1 MYNLSLVLED
11 SARTVPDRPA
21 LVLGELSLSYAQ
33 VDAMANQVAN
43 LLVSL
48 DVSPGDRVALSCPN
62 LPQFPIVY
70 FGILK
75 AGAVVV
81 PMNVL
86 NKAREVT
93 YFLDDAEATAYFCFE
108 GSEDLPIGR
117 YGHDGAAA
125 AVAPPHLVLIT
136 ADPSAASPFEGVP
149 TLAESLA
156 EMPTTFETLQA
167 RETDTAVVLYTSGT
181 TGRPKGAELSH
192 SNQLMNAVTCNRL
205 FGSEPGADTH
215 LVALPLF
222 HTFGATV
229 DMTSGF
235 SMGATLVLL
244 PRFDA
249 QQALQL
255 LVRHRVT
262 RFAGVPTMWW
272 GLLHVL
278 DGAPGGSDGA
288 GADGPDVATISETLR
303 LGVSG
308 GAPLPVE
315 ILEAVRERLGIS
327 IMEGY
332 GLSETSPV
340 ASFSLAERPRPG
352 SIGLPVW
359 GVEMRLIDPASP
371 DWAEVT
377 EIGAVGELAIRGH
390 NVMSGYLGRPEDTAA
405 AIREGWF
412 RTGDLARKDE
422 EGFYYIVD
430 RSKDMIVRGGYNVY
444 PREVEDVLISHP
456 KVSLA
461 AVVGVPDERVGEEVT
476 AYVILE
482 DGASVTAEE
491 LRAWGAEQ
499 MASYKYPREVVLVE
513 ELPMTSTGKILKR
526 ELR

>member
-11 SARTVPDRPA
+11 SARTVPDHPA

-33 VDAMANQVAN
+33 VDAAANQVAN

-48 DVSPGDRVALSCPN
+48 GVVPGDRVALTCPN

-81 PMNVL
+81 PLNVL

-93 YFLDDAEATAYFCFE
+93 YFLDDAEAKVYFCFE

-117 YGHDGAAA
+117 YGHDGARAA
-125 AVAPPHLVLIT
+125 AVPPHLVLMT
-136 ADPSAASPFEGVP
+136 ADPSAPAPLEGVP
-149 TLAESLA
+149 TLAASLA
-156 EMPTTFETLQA
+156 EMPASFETVQA

-192 SNQLMNAVTCNRL
+192 SNQLMNALTCNRL
-205 FGSEPGADTH
+205 FRSAPGTDTH

-229 DMTSGF
+229 DMNAGF

-244 PRFDA
+244 PRFEA
-249 QQALQL
+249 QQALEL

-272 GLLHVL
+272 GLLHAL
-278 DGAPGGSDGA
+278 EN
-288 GADGPDVATISETLR
+288 GADARGLSEHLR

-315 ILEAVRERLGIS
+315 ILEAVRERLGVS

-340 ASFSLAERPRPG
+340 ASFSLAETPRPG
-352 SIGLPVW
+352 SIGVPVW
-359 GVEMRLIDPASP
+359 GVEMRLIDPADP

-377 EIGAVGELAIRGH
+377 APGAVGELTVRGH
-390 NVMSGYLGRPEDTAA
+390 NVMSGYLNRPEETAEVM
-405 AIREGWF
+405 REGWF

-422 EGFYYIVD
+422 EGFFYVVD

-444 PREVEDVLISHP
+444 PRELEEVLISHP
-456 KVSLA
+456 EVSLA
-461 AVVGVPDERVGEEVT
+461 AVVGVADERVGEEVR

-482 DGASVTAEE
+482 DGAELTAEE

-499 MASYKYPREVVLVE
+499 MAAYKYPREVVIVE